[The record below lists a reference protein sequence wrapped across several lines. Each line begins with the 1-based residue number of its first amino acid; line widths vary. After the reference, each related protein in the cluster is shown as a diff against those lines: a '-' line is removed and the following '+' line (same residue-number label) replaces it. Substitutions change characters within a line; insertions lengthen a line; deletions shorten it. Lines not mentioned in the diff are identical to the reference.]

1 MATRKRNLNMRD
13 PEITTFFND
22 LPGSERREM
31 LSLWNEAGEEYRDAT
46 ASGRAQIDTE
56 AALQNVHQ
64 KLGMSPGSGEQQ
76 QTASERA
83 DQKSADKRVSVL
95 RPFMMYTLI
104 AATLL
109 ISAGIFWATQPVR
122 TSVPAGE
129 TLSLTLPDGSEVM
142 LNSGTEI
149 HHNRLFG
156 YTNRD
161 IELNGEAYFDVQR
174 SDTPFRVHANG
185 SLTEVLGTSFNL
197 RSWDS
202 DRALQ
207 TSLTVTSGRVSFQRA
222 DAKASG
228 VILTKGFSS
237 ELQNGMRAPSEP
249 VSMDVDQALAWT
261 QHQLAFAVQ
270 PLSVIFDELERK
282 FDIEIQWNDP
292 RIGRS
297 TLTSFY
303 NEPESAESVL
313 NDICTV
319 KGLSYTKT
327 STGYRIHF

>member
-1 MATRKRNLNMRD
+1 MRD
-13 PEITTFFND
+13 PEIITFFNE
-22 LPGSERREM
+22 LPETERREM
-31 LSLWNEAGEEYRDAT
+31 LSLWNEAGDEYRVAT
-46 ASGRAQIDTE
+46 ASECNQIDTE
-56 AALQNVHQ
+56 AALRNVHQ
-64 KLGMSPGSGEQQ
+64 QLGMSPESGEEQQ
-76 QTASERA
+76 SAPESTDQTQAGARI
-83 DQKSADKRVSVL
+83 SVI
-95 RPFMMYTLI
+95 RPFMMYALI

-109 ISAGIFWATQPVR
+109 ISAGIFWVTQPVR
-122 TSVPAGE
+122 TTVPAGE
-129 TLSLTLPDGSEVM
+129 TLSLSLPDGSEVM
-142 LNSGTEI
+142 LNSGSEL

-161 IELNGEAYFDVQR
+161 IEINGEAYFDVQR
-174 SDTPFRVHANG
+174 SDIPFRVEANG

-197 RSWDS
+197 RSWSS
-202 DRALQ
+202 DPARQ

-222 DAKASG
+222 DAKVSG

-237 ELQNGMRAPSEP
+237 ELQNGMAAPSEP
-249 VSMDVDQALAWT
+249 VSTDIDHALAWT

-270 PLSVIFDELERK
+270 PLSVIFAELERK

-303 NEPESAESVL
+303 NEPESAASVL

>member
-1 MATRKRNLNMRD
+1 MRD
-13 PEITTFFND
+13 PEITTFFNE
-22 LPGSERREM
+22 LPDPERREM
-31 LSLWNEAGEEYRDAT
+31 LSLWNETGDEYRDAT
-46 ASGRAQIDTE
+46 ANDRAQIDTE
-56 AALQNVHQ
+56 AALRNVQ
-64 KLGMSPGSGEQQ
+64 QQLGMSPESGEEQLSTTEITVQ
-76 QTASERA
+76 KRAGERI
-83 DQKSADKRVSVL
+83 SVL
-95 RPFMMYTLI
+95 RPFMMYALI

-122 TSVPAGE
+122 TTVPAGE
-129 TLSLTLPDGSEVM
+129 MLSLTLPDGSEVM
-142 LNSGTEI
+142 LNSGSEL

-174 SDTPFRVHANG
+174 SDIPFRVEANG
-185 SLTEVLGTSFNL
+185 SLTEVLGTSFNV

-202 DRALQ
+202 DPALQ
-207 TSLTVTSGRVSFQRA
+207 TSLTVTSGRVAFQRA
-222 DAKASG
+222 DGKASR

-237 ELQNGMRAPSEP
+237 ELQNGMTAPSEP
-249 VSMDVDQALAWT
+249 VSTDVDQALAWT

-270 PLSVIFDELERK
+270 PLSVIFAELERK

-319 KGLSYTKT
+319 KGLSYTRT

>member
-1 MATRKRNLNMRD
+1 MAKSKRNLNMRD
-13 PEITTFFND
+13 PEITTFFNE
-22 LPGSERREM
+22 LPDPERREM
-31 LSLWNEAGEEYRDAT
+31 LSLWNETGDEYRDAT
-46 ASGRAQIDTE
+46 ANDRAQIDTE
-56 AALQNVHQ
+56 AALRNVQ
-64 KLGMSPGSGEQQ
+64 QQLGMSPESGEEQLS
-76 QTASERA
+76 TAEITGQKRAGERI
-83 DQKSADKRVSVL
+83 SVL
-95 RPFMMYTLI
+95 RPFMMYALI

-122 TSVPAGE
+122 TTVPAGE
-129 TLSLTLPDGSEVM
+129 MLSLTLPDGSEVM
-142 LNSGTEI
+142 LNSGSEL

-174 SDTPFRVHANG
+174 SDIPFRVEANG
-185 SLTEVLGTSFNL
+185 SLTEVLGTSFNV

-202 DRALQ
+202 DPALQ
-207 TSLTVTSGRVSFQRA
+207 TSLTVTSGRVAFQRA
-222 DAKASG
+222 EAKASR

-237 ELQNGMRAPSEP
+237 ELQNGMTAPSEP
-249 VSMDVDQALAWT
+249 VSTDVDQALAWT

-270 PLSVIFDELERK
+270 PLSVIFAELERK

-319 KGLSYTKT
+319 KGLSYTRT